1 MANTL
6 NLGDGNWAT
15 KKDSLLAYN
24 SENNN
29 YKPLPFDFSRG
40 SSATVVNKDGLI
52 ETVGSG
58 EPRID
63 YKDNT
68 KGALLLEPSRTNKIT
83 YSEDFTQGYWAKSNT
98 SVTSGFVSP
107 DGTNNAFKL
116 TSNNGGNIIS
126 RPSILSNTTHATS
139 IYLKRV
145 SGTGNVSI
153 FKTNG
158 NETIVTLTDEW
169 QRFTDINSVNPSNAY
184 NGVRLYGSNDEIL
197 MFGGQLEQGSYA
209 TSYIPTEGSTVTRLA
224 DVCNNGGNDQVINST
239 EGVLYAEMSALA
251 DDSTNRRITISDNST
266 SNRVVLG
273 FADTSNTILALVGSS
288 GTQFISTVAI
298 SDATLNNK
306 FALKYKQNDF
316 ALWVNGI
323 EVATDTSGNAPVNLS
338 TLKIQGS
345 TGFSNFYGN
354 VRELKLYNTA
364 LSDSELQAL
373 TTI

>member
-1 MANTL
+1 
-6 NLGDGNWAT
+6 
-15 KKDSLLAYN
+15 
-24 SENNN
+24 
-29 YKPLPFDFSRG
+29 KPLPFDFSRG

-224 DVCNNGGNDQVINST
+224 D
-239 EGVLYAEMSALA
+239 
-251 DDSTNRRITISDNST
+251 
-266 SNRVVLG
+266 
-273 FADTSNTILALVGSS
+273 
-288 GTQFISTVAI
+288 
-298 SDATLNNK
+298 
-306 FALKYKQNDF
+306 
-316 ALWVNGI
+316 
-323 EVATDTSGNAPVNLS
+323 
-338 TLKIQGS
+338 
-345 TGFSNFYGN
+345 
-354 VRELKLYNTA
+354 
-364 LSDSELQAL
+364 
-373 TTI
+373 